1 MKEWPGSDPVSE
13 AVSRRT
19 ERNSGDVNKYII
31 GNFSL
36 LHLQQLELDMEQQT
50 GSK

>member
-19 ERNSGDVNKYII
+19 ERNSGDVNKYVI

-36 LHLQQLELDMEQQT
+36 CISFKEKLFLLIPL
-50 GSK
+50 